1 MKKLPLSWHVVLQLA
16 GKELRSLW
24 RDRLLLLFVVWAFS
38 GAIYTAATAMPDRLV
53 RAPIAVVDED
63 QTVLSQRL
71 IAAFIPPDFLV
82 PDLISLGAMDAGL
95 DTGRYSFVLDI
106 PPGFQRDVL
115 AGRRPALQ
123 LNVDATQMRQSFV
136 GTGYVQSM
144 IQLELQ
150 EFVQG
155 ERAVAM
161 SPVELAVRMRFNPT
175 SNSAWFA
182 GVMEVINMVTMLS
195 IILAGAAL
203 IREREHGTL
212 EHLLVMPV
220 RPVEIMLAKVLA
232 MGGVVLLASLL
243 SLRFMVQGVLDMP
256 IGGSLALFM
265 LGVALHLFATTSMG
279 IFMGTVARSM
289 PQLAL
294 LIILVLL
301 PLQMLSGGAT
311 PRESMPEV
319 LRTVMSDTFIEI
331 DHVTFGYDASRTI
344 LYDVSPAFQRGKVTA
359 VLGGSGCGKTT
370 LLRLIGGVHAANRA
384 AWCSTA
390 RSSNAQTAPSS
401 TACAAAWACCSS
413 SAPCSPT

>member
-1 MKKLPLSWHVVLQLA
+1 M
-16 GKELRSLW
+16 
-24 RDRLLLLFVVWAFS
+24 
-38 GAIYTAATAMPDRLV
+38 
-53 RAPIAVVDED
+53 
-63 QTVLSQRL
+63 
-71 IAAFIPPDFLV
+71 
-82 PDLISLGAMDAGL
+82 
-95 DTGRYSFVLDI
+95 
-106 PPGFQRDVL
+106 L

-279 IFMGTVARSM
+279 IFMGTVSGNSPKIRIGRSSSTTI
-289 PQLAL
+289 PC
-294 LIILVLL
+294 VTGDTG
-301 PLQMLSGGAT
+301 SGGRPQ
-311 PRESMPEV
+311 PR
-319 LRTVMSDTFIEI
+319 
-331 DHVTFGYDASRTI
+331 
-344 LYDVSPAFQRGKVTA
+344 Q
-359 VLGGSGCGKTT
+359 
-370 LLRLIGGVHAANRA
+370 
-384 AWCSTA
+384 
-390 RSSNAQTAPSS
+390 
-401 TACAAAWACCSS
+401 
-413 SAPCSPT
+413 

>member
-1 MKKLPLSWHVVLQLA
+1 MKALPLSWLVVLQLA

-24 RDRLLLLFVVWAFS
+24 RDRLLLVFVVWAFS
-38 GAIYTAATAMPDRLV
+38 GAIHIAATAMPDRLV
-53 RAPIAVVDED
+53 RAPIAVIDED

-71 IAAFIPPDFLV
+71 ISAFYPPDFLV

-150 EFVQG
+150 EFVLG
-155 ERAVAM
+155 ERAVSM
-161 SPVELAVRMRFNPT
+161 SPVELAVRMRFNPA

-232 MGGVVLLASLL
+232 MGGVVLLASTL
-243 SLRFMVQGVLDMP
+243 SLRLMVQGVLEMP

-265 LGVALHLFATTSMG
+265 AGVALHLFATTSMG

-301 PLQMLSGGAT
+301 PLQMLSGGMT
-311 PRESMPEV
+311 PRESMPEL
-319 LRTVMSDTFIEI
+319 LRNVMLLAPTTHF
-331 DHVTFGYDASRTI
+331 
-344 LYDVSPAFQRGKVTA
+344 VSLAQA
-359 VLGGSGCGKTT
+359 VLYRGAGFAIVWPT
-370 LLRLIGGVHAANRA
+370 LLAIAAIGAAFFFA
-384 AWCSTA
+384 ALGRFRKSLA
-390 RSSNAQTAPSS
+390 SG
-401 TACAAAWACCSS
+401 
-413 SAPCSPT
+413 

>member
-1 MKKLPLSWHVVLQLA
+1 MKALLSWHVVLQLA
-16 GKELRSLW
+16 AKELRSLW
-24 RDRLLLLFVVWAFS
+24 RDRLLLVFVVWAFS

-63 QTVLSQRL
+63 QTVLSQR
-71 IAAFIPPDFLV
+71 IVSAFYPPDFLV
-82 PDLISLGAMDAGL
+82 PDLISLGEMDTGL

-150 EFVQG
+150 EFVLG
-155 ERAVAM
+155 ERSTAAA
-161 SPVELAVRMRFNPT
+161 PVELAIRMRFNPT
-175 SNSAWFA
+175 SDSAWFA
-182 GVMEVINMVTMLS
+182 SVMEVINMVTMLS

-220 RPVEIMLAKVLA
+220 RPAEIMLAKVLS

-243 SLRFMVQGVLDMP
+243 SLRFMVQGVLEMP

-301 PLQMLSGGAT
+301 PLQMLSGGST
-311 PRESMPEV
+311 PRESIPEL
-319 LRTVMSDTFIEI
+319 LRNVMLLAPTTHF
-331 DHVTFGYDASRTI
+331 
-344 LYDVSPAFQRGKVTA
+344 VSLAQA
-359 VLGGSGCGKTT
+359 VLYRGAGFATVWPT
-370 LLRLIGGVHAANRA
+370 LLAIAAIGAAFFVA
-384 AWCSTA
+384 ALGQFR
-390 RSSNAQTAPSS
+390 RSLAQG
-401 TACAAAWACCSS
+401 
-413 SAPCSPT
+413 

>member
-1 MKKLPLSWHVVLQLA
+1 MTPQLSWHIVLQLA

-24 RDRLLLLFVVWAFS
+24 RDRLLLVFVLWAFS

-71 IAAFIPPDFLV
+71 ISAFYPPDFLT
-82 PDLISLGAMDAGL
+82 PDLISLGEMDAGL
-95 DTGRYSFVLDI
+95 DTGHYSFVLDI
-106 PPGFQRDVL
+106 PPGFQRDVV

-136 GTGYVQSM
+136 GTGYVQNM

-155 ERAVAM
+155 ERAAAA

-175 SNSAWFA
+175 LNSAWFT

-195 IILAGAAL
+195 IILADAAL
-203 IREREHGTL
+203 IRERGHGTL
-212 EHLLVMPV
+212 EHLLVMPI
-220 RPVEIMLAKVLA
+220 RPVEIMLAKVLS
-232 MGGVVLLASLL
+232 MGAVVLLASLL
-243 SLRFMVQGVLDMP
+243 SLRIMVQGVLEMP
-256 IGGSLALFM
+256 IGGALALFM
-265 LGVALHLFATTSMG
+265 LVVALHLFATTSMG
-279 IFMGTVARSM
+279 IFLGTVARSM

-311 PRESMPEV
+311 PRESMPEAV
-319 LRTVMSDTFIEI
+319 RTLMLLAPTTHF
-331 DHVTFGYDASRTI
+331 
-344 LYDVSPAFQRGKVTA
+344 VSLAQA
-359 VLGGSGCGKTT
+359 VLYRGAGMSIVWPT
-370 LLRLIGGVHAANRA
+370 LLALTAIGATFFVAALTRFR
-384 AWCSTA
+384 
-390 RSSNAQTAPSS
+390 RSLAL
-401 TACAAAWACCSS
+401 
-413 SAPCSPT
+413 

>member
-1 MKKLPLSWHVVLQLA
+1 MMTPQLSWHIVLQLA

-24 RDRLLLLFVVWAFS
+24 RDRLLLVFVLWAFS

-71 IAAFIPPDFLV
+71 ISAFYPPDFLT
-82 PDLISLGAMDAGL
+82 PDLISLGEMDAGL
-95 DTGRYSFVLDI
+95 DTGHYSFVLDI
-106 PPGFQRDVL
+106 PPGFQRDVV

-136 GTGYVQSM
+136 GTGYVQNM

-155 ERAVAM
+155 ERAAAA

-175 SNSAWFA
+175 LNSAWFT

-195 IILAGAAL
+195 IILADAAL
-203 IREREHGTL
+203 IRERGHGTL
-212 EHLLVMPV
+212 EHLLVMPI
-220 RPVEIMLAKVLA
+220 RPVEIMLAKVLS
-232 MGGVVLLASLL
+232 MGAVVLLASLL
-243 SLRFMVQGVLDMP
+243 SLRIMVQGVLEMP
-256 IGGSLALFM
+256 IGGALALFM
-265 LGVALHLFATTSMG
+265 LVVALHLFATTSMG
-279 IFMGTVARSM
+279 IFLGTVARSM

-311 PRESMPEV
+311 PRESMPEAV
-319 LRTVMSDTFIEI
+319 RTLMLLAPTTHF
-331 DHVTFGYDASRTI
+331 
-344 LYDVSPAFQRGKVTA
+344 VSLAQA
-359 VLGGSGCGKTT
+359 VLYRGAGMSIVWPT
-370 LLRLIGGVHAANRA
+370 LLALTAIGATFFVAALTRFR
-384 AWCSTA
+384 
-390 RSSNAQTAPSS
+390 RSLAL
-401 TACAAAWACCSS
+401 
-413 SAPCSPT
+413 

>member
-1 MKKLPLSWHVVLQLA
+1 MMTPQLSWHIVLQLA

-24 RDRLLLLFVVWAFS
+24 RDRLLLVFVLWAFS

-71 IAAFIPPDFLV
+71 ISAFYPPDFLT
-82 PDLISLGAMDAGL
+82 PDLISLGEMDAGL
-95 DTGRYSFVLDI
+95 DTGHYSFVLDI
-106 PPGFQRDVL
+106 PPGFQRDMV

-136 GTGYVQSM
+136 GTGYVQNM

-155 ERAVAM
+155 ERAAAA

-175 SNSAWFA
+175 LNSAWFT

-203 IREREHGTL
+203 IRERGHGTL
-212 EHLLVMPV
+212 EHLLVMPI
-220 RPVEIMLAKVLA
+220 RPVEIMLAKGLS
-232 MGGVVLLASLL
+232 MGAVVLLASLL
-243 SLRFMVQGVLDMP
+243 SLRIMVQGVLEMP
-256 IGGSLALFM
+256 IGGALALFM
-265 LGVALHLFATTSMG
+265 LVVALHLFATTSMG
-279 IFMGTVARSM
+279 IFLGTVARSM

-311 PRESMPEV
+311 PRESMPEAV
-319 LRTVMSDTFIEI
+319 RTLMLLAPTTHF
-331 DHVTFGYDASRTI
+331 
-344 LYDVSPAFQRGKVTA
+344 VSLAQA
-359 VLGGSGCGKTT
+359 VLYRGAGMSIVWPT
-370 LLRLIGGVHAANRA
+370 LLALTAIGATFFVAALTRFR
-384 AWCSTA
+384 
-390 RSSNAQTAPSS
+390 RSLAL
-401 TACAAAWACCSS
+401 
-413 SAPCSPT
+413 

>member
-1 MKKLPLSWHVVLQLA
+1 MKALLSWHVVLQLA
-16 GKELRSLW
+16 AKELRSLW
-24 RDRLLLLFVVWAFS
+24 RDRLLLVFVVWAFS

-63 QTVLSQRL
+63 QTVLSQR
-71 IAAFIPPDFLV
+71 IVSAFYPPDFLV
-82 PDLISLGAMDAGL
+82 PDLISLGEMDTGL

-150 EFVQG
+150 EFVLG
-155 ERAVAM
+155 ERSTAAA
-161 SPVELAVRMRFNPT
+161 PVELAIRMRFNPT
-175 SNSAWFA
+175 SDSAWFA
-182 GVMEVINMVTMLS
+182 SVMEVINMVTMLS

-220 RPVEIMLAKVLA
+220 RPAEIMLAKVLA

-243 SLRFMVQGVLDMP
+243 SLRFMVQGVLEMP

-301 PLQMLSGGAT
+301 PLQMLSGGST
-311 PRESMPEV
+311 PRESIPEL
-319 LRTVMSDTFIEI
+319 LRNVMLLAPTTHF
-331 DHVTFGYDASRTI
+331 
-344 LYDVSPAFQRGKVTA
+344 VSLAQA
-359 VLGGSGCGKTT
+359 VLYRGAGFATVWPT
-370 LLRLIGGVHAANRA
+370 LLAIAAIGAAFFVA
-384 AWCSTA
+384 ALGQFR
-390 RSSNAQTAPSS
+390 RSLAQG
-401 TACAAAWACCSS
+401 
-413 SAPCSPT
+413 

>member
-1 MKKLPLSWHVVLQLA
+1 MKTRLAWHVVLQLA
-16 GKELRSLW
+16 AKELRSLW
-24 RDRLLLLFVVWAFS
+24 RDRLLLLFVLWAFS
-38 GAIYTAATAMPDRLV
+38 GAIYLAATSMPDRLV

-63 QTVLSQRL
+63 QTVLSQR
-71 IAAFIPPDFLV
+71 IISAFYPPDFLT
-82 PDLISLGAMDAGL
+82 PELISLGAMDSGL

-115 AGRRPALQ
+115 AGRRPTLQ
-123 LNVDATQMRQSFV
+123 LNVDATQMRQAFV

-144 IQLELQ
+144 IGLEIA
-150 EFVQG
+150 EFVQR
-155 ERAVAM
+155 ERAVST

-175 SNSAWFA
+175 LSNAWFA
-182 GVMEVINMVTMLS
+182 GVMELINMVTMLS

-243 SLRFMVQGVLDMP
+243 SLHFVVQGVLKMP

-279 IFMGTVARSM
+279 IFLGTVARSM

-311 PRESMPEV
+311 PRESMPEE
-319 LRTVMSDTFIEI
+319 LRSVMLLAPTTHF
-331 DHVTFGYDASRTI
+331 
-344 LYDVSPAFQRGKVTA
+344 VSLAQA
-359 VLGGSGCGKTT
+359 VLYRGAGLAIVWPT
-370 LLRLIGGVHAANRA
+370 LLAIAAIGAVFFFAALSRFRQ
-384 AWCSTA
+384 SL
-390 RSSNAQTAPSS
+390 SSE
-401 TACAAAWACCSS
+401 
-413 SAPCSPT
+413 

>member
-1 MKKLPLSWHVVLQLA
+1 MMMTPKISWHIVLQLA

-24 RDRLLLLFVVWAFS
+24 RDRLLLVFVLWAFS

-71 IAAFIPPDFLV
+71 ISAFYPPDFLT
-82 PDLISLGAMDAGL
+82 PDLISLGEMDAGL
-95 DTGRYSFVLDI
+95 DTGHYSFVLDI
-106 PPGFQRDVL
+106 PPGFQRDVV

-150 EFVQG
+150 EFEQG
-155 ERAVAM
+155 ERAAAA

-175 SNSAWFA
+175 LNSAWFA

-212 EHLLVMPV
+212 EHLLVMPI
-220 RPVEIMLAKVLA
+220 RPVEIMLAKVLS
-232 MGGVVLLASLL
+232 MGAVVLLASLL
-243 SLRFMVQGVLDMP
+243 SLRIMVQGVLEMP
-256 IGGSLALFM
+256 IGGALALFM
-265 LGVALHLFATTSMG
+265 LVVALHLFATTSMG
-279 IFMGTVARSM
+279 IFLGTVARSM

-311 PRESMPEV
+311 PRESMPEAV
-319 LRTVMSDTFIEI
+319 RTLMLLAPTTHF
-331 DHVTFGYDASRTI
+331 
-344 LYDVSPAFQRGKVTA
+344 VSLAQA
-359 VLGGSGCGKTT
+359 VLYRGAGMSIVWPT
-370 LLRLIGGVHAANRA
+370 LLALTAIGATFFVAALTRFR
-384 AWCSTA
+384 
-390 RSSNAQTAPSS
+390 RSLAL
-401 TACAAAWACCSS
+401 
-413 SAPCSPT
+413 

>member
-1 MKKLPLSWHVVLQLA
+1 MKALPLSWHVVLRLA

-24 RDRLLLLFVVWAFS
+24 RDRLLLVFVVWAFS
-38 GAIYTAATAMPDRLV
+38 GAIHIAATAMPDRLV

-71 IAAFIPPDFLV
+71 ISAFYPPDFLV

-150 EFVQG
+150 EFVLG
-155 ERAVAM
+155 ERAVSM
-161 SPVELAVRMRFNPT
+161 SPVELAVRMRFNPA

-232 MGGVVLLASLL
+232 MGGVVLLASTL
-243 SLRFMVQGVLDMP
+243 SLRLMVQGVLEMP
-256 IGGSLALFM
+256 IGGSLALFTA
-265 LGVALHLFATTSMG
+265 GVALHLFATTSMG

-301 PLQMLSGGAT
+301 PLQMLSGGMT
-311 PRESMPEV
+311 PRESMPEL
-319 LRTVMSDTFIEI
+319 LRNVMLLAPTTHF
-331 DHVTFGYDASRTI
+331 
-344 LYDVSPAFQRGKVTA
+344 VSLAQA
-359 VLGGSGCGKTT
+359 VLYRGAGFAIVWPT
-370 LLRLIGGVHAANRA
+370 LLAIAAIGAAFFFA
-384 AWCSTA
+384 ALGRFRKSLA
-390 RSSNAQTAPSS
+390 SG
-401 TACAAAWACCSS
+401 
-413 SAPCSPT
+413 

>member
-1 MKKLPLSWHVVLQLA
+1 MKARLSWHVVLQLA
-16 GKELRSLW
+16 AKELRSLW
-24 RDRLLLLFVVWAFS
+24 RDRLLLLFVLWAFS
-38 GAIYTAATAMPDRLV
+38 GAIYLAATSMPDRLV

-63 QTVLSQRL
+63 QTVLSQR
-71 IAAFIPPDFLV
+71 IISAFYPPDFLT
-82 PDLISLGAMDAGL
+82 PELISLGAMDSGL

-115 AGRRPALQ
+115 AGRRPTLQ
-123 LNVDATQMRQSFV
+123 LNVDATQMRQAFV

-144 IQLELQ
+144 IGLEIA
-150 EFVQG
+150 EFVQR
-155 ERAVAM
+155 ERAVST

-175 SNSAWFA
+175 LSNAWFA
-182 GVMEVINMVTMLS
+182 GVMELINMVTMLS

-243 SLRFMVQGVLDMP
+243 SLHFVVQGVLKMP

-279 IFMGTVARSM
+279 IFLGTVARSM

-311 PRESMPEV
+311 PRESMPEE
-319 LRTVMSDTFIEI
+319 LRSVMLLAPTTHF
-331 DHVTFGYDASRTI
+331 
-344 LYDVSPAFQRGKVTA
+344 VSLAQA
-359 VLGGSGCGKTT
+359 VLYRGAGLAIVWPT
-370 LLRLIGGVHAANRA
+370 LLAIAAIGAVFFFAALSRFRQ
-384 AWCSTA
+384 SL
-390 RSSNAQTAPSS
+390 SSE
-401 TACAAAWACCSS
+401 
-413 SAPCSPT
+413 

>member
-1 MKKLPLSWHVVLQLA
+1 MTKLSLSRHVVLQLA
-16 GKELRSLW
+16 AKELRSLW
-24 RDRLLLLFVVWAFS
+24 RDRLLLVFVVWAFS

-63 QTVLSQRL
+63 QTVLSQR
-71 IAAFIPPDFLV
+71 IVSAFYPPDFLV
-82 PDLISLGAMDAGL
+82 PDLISLGEMDTGL

-150 EFVQG
+150 EFVLG
-155 ERAVAM
+155 ERSAAAA
-161 SPVELAVRMRFNPT
+161 PVELAIRMRFNPT
-175 SNSAWFA
+175 SDSAWFA
-182 GVMEVINMVTMLS
+182 SVMEVINMVTMLS

-220 RPVEIMLAKVLA
+220 RPTEIVLAKVLA

-243 SLRFMVQGVLDMP
+243 SLRFMVQGVLEMP

-301 PLQMLSGGAT
+301 PLQMLSGGMT
-311 PRESMPEV
+311 PRESIPEL
-319 LRTVMSDTFIEI
+319 LRNVMLLAPTTHF
-331 DHVTFGYDASRTI
+331 
-344 LYDVSPAFQRGKVTA
+344 VSLAQA
-359 VLGGSGCGKTT
+359 VLYRGAGFAIVWPT
-370 LLRLIGGVHAANRA
+370 LLAIAAIGAAFFFA
-384 AWCSTA
+384 ALGQFRKSL
-390 RSSNAQTAPSS
+390 AQG
-401 TACAAAWACCSS
+401 
-413 SAPCSPT
+413 

>member
-1 MKKLPLSWHVVLQLA
+1 MKKLALSWHVVLQLA

-161 SPVELAVRMRFNPT
+161 SPVELAVRMRFNPDIEQCMVRRRDGGDQHGHH
-175 SNSAWFA
+175 AVHHPDRGGADPRARARHA
-182 GVMEVINMVTMLS
+182 GTP
-195 IILAGAAL
+195 AGDA
-203 IREREHGTL
+203 R
-212 EHLLVMPV
+212 
-220 RPVEIMLAKVLA
+220 RPFEIMLAKVLA
-232 MGGVVLLASLL
+232 MALVVLGGLAA
-243 SLRFMVQGVLDMP
+243 VAVLHGRAACWRCP
-256 IGGSLALFM
+256 SSGSLALFM
-265 LGVALHLFATTSMG
+265 AGAWRCSLFATTSMG
-279 IFMGTVARSM
+279 IFIGTLARNM
-289 PQLAL
+289 PQL
-294 LIILVLL
+294 
-301 PLQMLSGGAT
+301 GA
-311 PRESMPEV
+311 
-319 LRTVMSDTFIEI
+319 
-331 DHVTFGYDASRTI
+331 A
-344 LYDVSPAFQRGKVTA
+344 
-359 VLGGSGCGKTT
+359 
-370 LLRLIGGVHAANRA
+370 
-384 AWCSTA
+384 
-390 RSSNAQTAPSS
+390 
-401 TACAAAWACCSS
+401 
-413 SAPCSPT
+413 

>member
-1 MKKLPLSWHVVLQLA
+1 MNNLLTSLGHIWQL
-16 GKELRSLW
+16 GVKELRSLW

-319 LRTVMSDTFIEI
+319 LRTVMLLAPTTHF
-331 DHVTFGYDASRTI
+331 
-344 LYDVSPAFQRGKVTA
+344 VSLAQA
-359 VLGGSGCGKTT
+359 VLYRGAGVAIVWPT
-370 LLRLIGGVHAANRA
+370 LLAIAAIGAAFFFASLGRFRK
-384 AWCSTA
+384 SL
-390 RSSNAQTAPSS
+390 AQE
-401 TACAAAWACCSS
+401 
-413 SAPCSPT
+413 

>member
-1 MKKLPLSWHVVLQLA
+1 MLARLSWHVVLQLA
-16 GKELRSLW
+16 VKELRSLW
-24 RDRLLLLFVVWAFS
+24 RDRLLLVFVVWAFS
-38 GAIYTAATAMPDRLV
+38 GAIYTAATATPDRLV
-53 RAPIAVVDED
+53 RAPIGVVDED
-63 QTVLSQRL
+63 QTVLSQR
-71 IAAFIPPDFLV
+71 IVSAFYPPDFLT
-82 PDLISLGAMDAGL
+82 PDLISLGEMDAGL

-115 AGRRPALQ
+115 AGRHPALQ
-123 LNVDATQMRQSFV
+123 LNVDATQMRQAFV

-144 IQLELQ
+144 IGLEIQ
-150 EFVQG
+150 EFAQG
-155 ERAVAM
+155 ERAAAA
-161 SPVELAVRMRFNPT
+161 SPVEQAVRMRFNPT
-175 SNSAWFA
+175 SNSGWFT

-243 SLRFMVQGVLDMP
+243 SLRLMVQGVLGMP
-256 IGGSLALFM
+256 IGDSLALFM
-265 LGVALHLFATTSMG
+265 AGVALHLFATTSMG

-311 PRESMPEV
+311 PRESMPEIV
-319 LRTVMSDTFIEI
+319 RNVMLLAPTTHF
-331 DHVTFGYDASRTI
+331 VTLA
-344 LYDVSPAFQRGKVTA
+344 QA
-359 VLGGSGCGKTT
+359 VLYRGAGLAIVWPT
-370 LLRLIGGVHAANRA
+370 LLAITAIGTAFFFAALSRFRKSLA
-384 AWCSTA
+384 
-390 RSSNAQTAPSS
+390 
-401 TACAAAWACCSS
+401 
-413 SAPCSPT
+413 SA

>member
-1 MKKLPLSWHVVLQLA
+1 MMTPQLSWHIVLQLA

-24 RDRLLLLFVVWAFS
+24 RDRLLLVFVLWAFS

-71 IAAFIPPDFLV
+71 ISAFYPPDFLT
-82 PDLISLGAMDAGL
+82 PDLISLGEMDAGL
-95 DTGRYSFVLDI
+95 DTGHYSFVLDI
-106 PPGFQRDVL
+106 PPGFQRDMV

-155 ERAVAM
+155 ERAAAA

-175 SNSAWFA
+175 LNSAWFT

-212 EHLLVMPV
+212 EHLLVMPI
-220 RPVEIMLAKVLA
+220 RPVEIMLAKVLS
-232 MGGVVLLASLL
+232 MGAVVLLASLL
-243 SLRFMVQGVLDMP
+243 SLRIMVQGVLEMP
-256 IGGSLALFM
+256 IGGALALFM
-265 LGVALHLFATTSMG
+265 LVVALHLFATTSMG

-311 PRESMPEV
+311 PRESMPEAV
-319 LRTVMSDTFIEI
+319 RTLMLLAPTTHF
-331 DHVTFGYDASRTI
+331 
-344 LYDVSPAFQRGKVTA
+344 VSLAQA
-359 VLGGSGCGKTT
+359 VLYRGAGLSIVWPT
-370 LLRLIGGVHAANRA
+370 LLALTAIGATFFVAALTRFR
-384 AWCSTA
+384 
-390 RSSNAQTAPSS
+390 RSLAL
-401 TACAAAWACCSS
+401 
-413 SAPCSPT
+413 

>member
-1 MKKLPLSWHVVLQLA
+1 MKAPPLSWHVVRQLA
-16 GKELRSLW
+16 AKELRSLW
-24 RDRLLLLFVVWAFS
+24 RDRLLLVFVLWAFS

-63 QTVLSQRL
+63 QTVLSQR
-71 IAAFIPPDFLV
+71 IVSAFFPPDFLV

-150 EFVQG
+150 EFVLG
-155 ERAVAM
+155 ERSAAA
-161 SPVELAVRMRFNPT
+161 SPVELAIRMRFNPT
-175 SNSAWFA
+175 SDSAWFA

-220 RPVEIMLAKVLA
+220 RPAEIMLAKVLS

-243 SLRFMVQGVLDMP
+243 SLRFMVQGVLEMP

-279 IFMGTVARSM
+279 IFMGTAARSM

-301 PLQMLSGGAT
+301 PLQMLSGGMT
-311 PRESMPEV
+311 PRESIPEL
-319 LRTVMSDTFIEI
+319 LRNVMLLAPTTHF
-331 DHVTFGYDASRTI
+331 
-344 LYDVSPAFQRGKVTA
+344 VSLAQA
-359 VLGGSGCGKTT
+359 VLYRGAGFAIVWPT
-370 LLRLIGGVHAANRA
+370 LLAIAAVGA
-384 AWCSTA
+384 AFFIAALGQFRKSL
-390 RSSNAQTAPSS
+390 AQG
-401 TACAAAWACCSS
+401 
-413 SAPCSPT
+413 

>member
-1 MKKLPLSWHVVLQLA
+1 MMTPQLSWHIVLQLA

-24 RDRLLLLFVVWAFS
+24 RDRLLLVFVLWAFS

-71 IAAFIPPDFLV
+71 ISAFYPPDFLT
-82 PDLISLGAMDAGL
+82 PDLISLGEMDAGL
-95 DTGRYSFVLDI
+95 DTGHYSFVLDI
-106 PPGFQRDVL
+106 PPGFQRDLV

-150 EFVQG
+150 EFEQG
-155 ERAVAM
+155 ERAAAA

-175 SNSAWFA
+175 LNSAWFA

-212 EHLLVMPV
+212 EHLLVMPI
-220 RPVEIMLAKVLA
+220 RPVEIMLAKVLS
-232 MGGVVLLASLL
+232 MGAVVLLASLL
-243 SLRFMVQGVLDMP
+243 SLRIMVQGVLEMP
-256 IGGSLALFM
+256 IGGALALFM
-265 LGVALHLFATTSMG
+265 LVVALHLFATTSMG
-279 IFMGTVARSM
+279 IFLGTVARSM

-311 PRESMPEV
+311 PRESMPEAV
-319 LRTVMSDTFIEI
+319 RTLMLLAPTTHF
-331 DHVTFGYDASRTI
+331 
-344 LYDVSPAFQRGKVTA
+344 VSLAQA
-359 VLGGSGCGKTT
+359 VLYRGAGMSIVWPT
-370 LLRLIGGVHAANRA
+370 LLALTAIGATFFVAALTRFR
-384 AWCSTA
+384 
-390 RSSNAQTAPSS
+390 RSLAL
-401 TACAAAWACCSS
+401 
-413 SAPCSPT
+413 

>member
-1 MKKLPLSWHVVLQLA
+1 MMMTPKISWHIVLQLA

-24 RDRLLLLFVVWAFS
+24 RDRLLLVFVLWAFS

-71 IAAFIPPDFLV
+71 ISAFYPPDFLT
-82 PDLISLGAMDAGL
+82 PDLISLGEMDAGL
-95 DTGRYSFVLDI
+95 DTGHYSFVLDI
-106 PPGFQRDVL
+106 PPGFQRDLV

-150 EFVQG
+150 EFEQG
-155 ERAVAM
+155 ERAAAA

-175 SNSAWFA
+175 LNSAWFA

-212 EHLLVMPV
+212 EHLLVMPI
-220 RPVEIMLAKVLA
+220 RPVEIMLAKVLS
-232 MGGVVLLASLL
+232 MGAVVLLASLL
-243 SLRFMVQGVLDMP
+243 SLRIMVQGVLEMP
-256 IGGSLALFM
+256 IGGALALFM
-265 LGVALHLFATTSMG
+265 LVVALHLFATTSMG
-279 IFMGTVARSM
+279 IFLGTVARSM

-311 PRESMPEV
+311 PRESMPEAV
-319 LRTVMSDTFIEI
+319 RTLMLLAPTTHF
-331 DHVTFGYDASRTI
+331 
-344 LYDVSPAFQRGKVTA
+344 VSLAQA
-359 VLGGSGCGKTT
+359 VLYRGAGMSIVWPT
-370 LLRLIGGVHAANRA
+370 LLALTAIGATFFVAALTRFR
-384 AWCSTA
+384 
-390 RSSNAQTAPSS
+390 RSLAL
-401 TACAAAWACCSS
+401 
-413 SAPCSPT
+413 

>member
-1 MKKLPLSWHVVLQLA
+1 MTTPSLSWHVVLQLA
-16 GKELRSLW
+16 AKELRSLW
-24 RDRLLLLFVVWAFS
+24 RDRLLLVFVVWAFS

-71 IAAFIPPDFLV
+71 ISAFYPPDFLV

-150 EFVQG
+150 EFVLG
-155 ERAVAM
+155 ERSAAAA
-161 SPVELAVRMRFNPT
+161 PVELAIRMRFNPT
-175 SNSAWFA
+175 SDSAWFA
-182 GVMEVINMVTMLS
+182 SVMEVINMVTMLS

-220 RPVEIMLAKVLA
+220 RPVEIMLAKVQA

-243 SLRFMVQGVLDMP
+243 SLRFMVQGVLEMP

-301 PLQMLSGGAT
+301 PLQMLSGGMT
-311 PRESMPEV
+311 PRESIPEL
-319 LRTVMSDTFIEI
+319 LRNVMLLAPTTHF
-331 DHVTFGYDASRTI
+331 
-344 LYDVSPAFQRGKVTA
+344 VSLAQA
-359 VLGGSGCGKTT
+359 VLYRGAGFAIVWPT
-370 LLRLIGGVHAANRA
+370 LLAIAAIGAAFFVA
-384 AWCSTA
+384 ALGQFRKSL
-390 RSSNAQTAPSS
+390 AQG
-401 TACAAAWACCSS
+401 
-413 SAPCSPT
+413 

>member
-1 MKKLPLSWHVVLQLA
+1 MKKLPLSWHVVRQLA

-71 IAAFIPPDFLV
+71 IAAFFPPDFLV

-311 PRESMPEV
+311 PRESMPEG
-319 LRTVMSDTFIEI
+319 LRTVMLLAPTTHF
-331 DHVTFGYDASRTI
+331 
-344 LYDVSPAFQRGKVTA
+344 VSLAQA
-359 VLGGSGCGKTT
+359 VLYRGAGVAIVWPT
-370 LLRLIGGVHAANRA
+370 LLAIAAIGAAFFFASLGRFRK
-384 AWCSTA
+384 SL
-390 RSSNAQTAPSS
+390 AQE
-401 TACAAAWACCSS
+401 
-413 SAPCSPT
+413 

>member
-1 MKKLPLSWHVVLQLA
+1 MKAPPLSWHVVRQLA
-16 GKELRSLW
+16 AKELRSLW
-24 RDRLLLLFVVWAFS
+24 RDRLLLVFVVWAFS

-63 QTVLSQRL
+63 QTVLSQR
-71 IAAFIPPDFLV
+71 IVSAFYPPDFLV
-82 PDLISLGAMDAGL
+82 PDLISLGEMDTGL
-95 DTGRYSFVLDI
+95 DTGRYSFVLDT

-150 EFVQG
+150 EFVLG
-155 ERAVAM
+155 ERSAAA

-175 SNSAWFA
+175 SDSAWFA

-220 RPVEIMLAKVLA
+220 RPVEIMLAKVLS

-243 SLRFMVQGVLDMP
+243 SLRFMVQGVLEMP

-301 PLQMLSGGAT
+301 PLQMLSGGMT
-311 PRESMPEV
+311 PRESIPEL
-319 LRTVMSDTFIEI
+319 LRNAMLLAPTTHF
-331 DHVTFGYDASRTI
+331 
-344 LYDVSPAFQRGKVTA
+344 VSLAQA
-359 VLGGSGCGKTT
+359 VLYRGAGFAIVWPT
-370 LLRLIGGVHAANRA
+370 LLAIAAIGVSFFLAALGQFRK
-384 AWCSTA
+384 SL
-390 RSSNAQTAPSS
+390 AQG
-401 TACAAAWACCSS
+401 
-413 SAPCSPT
+413 

>member
-1 MKKLPLSWHVVLQLA
+1 MKAPPLSWHVVRQLA
-16 GKELRSLW
+16 AKELRSLW
-24 RDRLLLLFVVWAFS
+24 RDRLLLVFVLWAFS

-63 QTVLSQRL
+63 QTVLSQR
-71 IAAFIPPDFLV
+71 IVSAFYPPDFLV

-150 EFVQG
+150 EFVLG
-155 ERAVAM
+155 ERSAAA
-161 SPVELAVRMRFNPT
+161 SPVELAIRMRFNPT
-175 SNSAWFA
+175 SDSAWFA

-220 RPVEIMLAKVLA
+220 RPIEIMLAKVLS

-243 SLRFMVQGVLDMP
+243 SLRFMVQGVLEMP

-301 PLQMLSGGAT
+301 PLQMLSGGMT
-311 PRESMPEV
+311 PRESIPEL
-319 LRTVMSDTFIEI
+319 LRNVMLLAPTTHF
-331 DHVTFGYDASRTI
+331 
-344 LYDVSPAFQRGKVTA
+344 VSLAQA
-359 VLGGSGCGKTT
+359 VLYRGAGFAIVWPT
-370 LLRLIGGVHAANRA
+370 LLAIAAIGAAFFIA
-384 AWCSTA
+384 ALGQFRKSL
-390 RSSNAQTAPSS
+390 AQG
-401 TACAAAWACCSS
+401 
-413 SAPCSPT
+413 

>member
-1 MKKLPLSWHVVLQLA
+1 MKALPLSWHVVLRLA

-24 RDRLLLLFVVWAFS
+24 RDRLLLVFVVWAFS
-38 GAIYTAATAMPDRLV
+38 GAIHIAATAMPDRLV

-71 IAAFIPPDFLV
+71 ISAFYPPDFLV

-150 EFVQG
+150 EFVLG
-155 ERAVAM
+155 ERAVSM
-161 SPVELAVRMRFNPT
+161 SPVELAVRMRFNPA

-232 MGGVVLLASLL
+232 MGGVVLLASTL
-243 SLRFMVQGVLDMP
+243 SLRLMVQGVLEMP
-256 IGGSLALFM
+256 IGGSLALFTA
-265 LGVALHLFATTSMG
+265 GVALHLFATTSMG

-301 PLQMLSGGAT
+301 PLQMLSGGMT
-311 PRESMPEV
+311 PRESMPEL
-319 LRTVMSDTFIEI
+319 LRNVMLLAPTTHF
-331 DHVTFGYDASRTI
+331 
-344 LYDVSPAFQRGKVTA
+344 VSLAQA
-359 VLGGSGCGKTT
+359 VLYRGAGFTIVWPT
-370 LLRLIGGVHAANRA
+370 LLVIAAIGAAFFFA
-384 AWCSTA
+384 ALGRFRKSLA
-390 RSSNAQTAPSS
+390 SG
-401 TACAAAWACCSS
+401 
-413 SAPCSPT
+413 

>member
-1 MKKLPLSWHVVLQLA
+1 MMTPQLSWHIVLQLA

-24 RDRLLLLFVVWAFS
+24 RDRLLLVFVLWAFS

-71 IAAFIPPDFLV
+71 ISAFYPPDFLT
-82 PDLISLGAMDAGL
+82 PDLISLGEMDAGL
-95 DTGRYSFVLDI
+95 DTGHYSFVLDI
-106 PPGFQRDVL
+106 PPGFQRDVV

-155 ERAVAM
+155 ERAAAA

-175 SNSAWFA
+175 LNSAWFT

-212 EHLLVMPV
+212 EHLLVMPI
-220 RPVEIMLAKVLA
+220 RPVEIMLAKVLS
-232 MGGVVLLASLL
+232 MGAVVLLASLL
-243 SLRFMVQGVLDMP
+243 SLRIMVQGVLEMP
-256 IGGSLALFM
+256 IGGALALFM
-265 LGVALHLFATTSMG
+265 LVVALHLFATTSMG
-279 IFMGTVARSM
+279 IFLGTVARSM

-311 PRESMPEV
+311 PRESMPEAV
-319 LRTVMSDTFIEI
+319 RTLMLLAPTTHF
-331 DHVTFGYDASRTI
+331 
-344 LYDVSPAFQRGKVTA
+344 VSLAQA
-359 VLGGSGCGKTT
+359 VLYRGAGMSIVWPT
-370 LLRLIGGVHAANRA
+370 LLALTAIGATFFVAALTRFR
-384 AWCSTA
+384 
-390 RSSNAQTAPSS
+390 RSLAL
-401 TACAAAWACCSS
+401 
-413 SAPCSPT
+413 

>member
-1 MKKLPLSWHVVLQLA
+1 MLARLSWHVVLQLA
-16 GKELRSLW
+16 AKELRSLW
-24 RDRLLLLFVVWAFS
+24 RDRLLLVFVVWAFS
-38 GAIYTAATAMPDRLV
+38 GAIYTAATATPDRLV
-53 RAPIAVVDED
+53 RAPIGVVDED
-63 QTVLSQRL
+63 QTVLSQR
-71 IAAFIPPDFLV
+71 IVSAFYPPDFLT
-82 PDLISLGAMDAGL
+82 PDLISLGEMDAGL

-123 LNVDATQMRQSFV
+123 LNVDATQMRQAFV

-144 IQLELQ
+144 IGLEIQ
-150 EFVQG
+150 EFAQG
-155 ERAVAM
+155 ERAAAA
-161 SPVELAVRMRFNPT
+161 SPVEQAVRMRFNPT
-175 SNSAWFA
+175 SNSGWFT

-243 SLRFMVQGVLDMP
+243 SLRLMVQGVLGMP
-256 IGGSLALFM
+256 IGDSLALFM
-265 LGVALHLFATTSMG
+265 AGVALHLFAATSMG

-311 PRESMPEV
+311 PRESMPEIV
-319 LRTVMSDTFIEI
+319 RNVMLLAPTTHF
-331 DHVTFGYDASRTI
+331 VTLA
-344 LYDVSPAFQRGKVTA
+344 QA
-359 VLGGSGCGKTT
+359 VLYRGAGLAIVWPT
-370 LLRLIGGVHAANRA
+370 LLAITAIGTAFFFAALSRFRKSLA
-384 AWCSTA
+384 
-390 RSSNAQTAPSS
+390 
-401 TACAAAWACCSS
+401 
-413 SAPCSPT
+413 SA

>member
-1 MKKLPLSWHVVLQLA
+1 MKKLALSWHVVLQLA

-161 SPVELAVRMRFNPT
+161 SPVELSVRMRFNPT

-319 LRTVMSDTFIEI
+319 LRTVMLLAPTTHF
-331 DHVTFGYDASRTI
+331 
-344 LYDVSPAFQRGKVTA
+344 VSLAQA
-359 VLGGSGCGKTT
+359 VLYRGAGVAIVWPT
-370 LLRLIGGVHAANRA
+370 LLAIAAIGAAFFFASLGRFRK
-384 AWCSTA
+384 SL
-390 RSSNAQTAPSS
+390 AQE
-401 TACAAAWACCSS
+401 
-413 SAPCSPT
+413 

>member
-1 MKKLPLSWHVVLQLA
+1 MMMTPKISWHIVLQLA

-24 RDRLLLLFVVWAFS
+24 RDRLLLVFVLWAFS

-71 IAAFIPPDFLV
+71 ISAFYPPDFLT
-82 PDLISLGAMDAGL
+82 PDLISLGEMDAGL
-95 DTGRYSFVLDI
+95 DTGHYSFVLDI
-106 PPGFQRDVL
+106 PPGFQRDVV

-150 EFVQG
+150 EFEQG
-155 ERAVAM
+155 ERAAAA

-175 SNSAWFA
+175 LNSAWFA

-212 EHLLVMPV
+212 EHLLVMPI
-220 RPVEIMLAKVLA
+220 RPVEIMLAKVLS
-232 MGGVVLLASLL
+232 MGAVVLLASLL
-243 SLRFMVQGVLDMP
+243 SLRIMVQGVLEMP
-256 IGGSLALFM
+256 IGGALALFM
-265 LGVALHLFATTSMG
+265 LVVALHLFATTSMG

-301 PLQMLSGGAT
+301 PLQMLSGGTT
-311 PRESMPEV
+311 PRESMPEAV
-319 LRTVMSDTFIEI
+319 RTLMLLAPTTHF
-331 DHVTFGYDASRTI
+331 
-344 LYDVSPAFQRGKVTA
+344 VSLAQA
-359 VLGGSGCGKTT
+359 VLYRGAGMSIVWPT
-370 LLRLIGGVHAANRA
+370 LLALTAIGATFFVAALTRFR
-384 AWCSTA
+384 
-390 RSSNAQTAPSS
+390 RSLAL
-401 TACAAAWACCSS
+401 
-413 SAPCSPT
+413 

>member
-1 MKKLPLSWHVVLQLA
+1 MMTPQLSWHIVLQLA

-24 RDRLLLLFVVWAFS
+24 RDRLLLVFVLWAFS

-71 IAAFIPPDFLV
+71 ISAFYPPDFLT
-82 PDLISLGAMDAGL
+82 PDLISLGEMDAGL
-95 DTGRYSFVLDI
+95 DTGHYSFVLDI
-106 PPGFQRDVL
+106 PPGFQRDLV

-150 EFVQG
+150 EFEQG
-155 ERAVAM
+155 ERAAAA

-175 SNSAWFA
+175 LNSAWFT

-212 EHLLVMPV
+212 EHLLVMPI
-220 RPVEIMLAKVLA
+220 RPVEIMLAKVLS
-232 MGGVVLLASLL
+232 MGAVVLLASLL
-243 SLRFMVQGVLDMP
+243 SLRIMVQGVLEMP
-256 IGGSLALFM
+256 IGGALALFM
-265 LGVALHLFATTSMG
+265 LVVALHLFATTSMG
-279 IFMGTVARSM
+279 IFLGTVARSM

-311 PRESMPEV
+311 PRESMPEAV
-319 LRTVMSDTFIEI
+319 RTLMLLAPTTHF
-331 DHVTFGYDASRTI
+331 
-344 LYDVSPAFQRGKVTA
+344 VSLAQA
-359 VLGGSGCGKTT
+359 VLYRGAGMSIVWPT
-370 LLRLIGGVHAANRA
+370 LLALTAIGATFFVAALTRFR
-384 AWCSTA
+384 
-390 RSSNAQTAPSS
+390 RSLAL
-401 TACAAAWACCSS
+401 
-413 SAPCSPT
+413 